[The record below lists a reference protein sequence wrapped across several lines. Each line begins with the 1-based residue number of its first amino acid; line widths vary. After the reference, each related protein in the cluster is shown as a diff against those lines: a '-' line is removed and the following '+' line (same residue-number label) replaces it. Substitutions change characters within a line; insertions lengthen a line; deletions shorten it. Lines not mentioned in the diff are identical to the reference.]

1 VPLTDQTIER
11 LKHLVSE
18 KLDMNIRIEDID
30 PGAPLLGDGLNL
42 DSLALVELISL
53 VEESFGIE
61 FGEHDLNME
70 SFASLRNHAAVIA
83 ARTPAL
89 V

>member
-1 VPLTDQTIER
+1 LKDQTIER

-61 FGEHDLNME
+61 FGERDLNME
-70 SFASLRNHAAVIA
+70 SFASLRNLAAVIA
-83 ARTPAL
+83 AQTPAL

>member
-1 VPLTDQTIER
+1 LKDQTIER

-53 VEESFGIE
+53 VEDSFGIE
-61 FGEHDLNME
+61 FGERDLNME
-70 SFASLRNHAAVIA
+70 SFASLRNLAAVIA
-83 ARTPAL
+83 AQTPAL

>member
-1 VPLTDQTIER
+1 LTDQTIER

-53 VEESFGIE
+53 VEESFAIE
-61 FGEHDLNME
+61 FGERDLNME
-70 SFASLRNHAAVIA
+70 SFASLRNLAAVIA
-83 ARTPAL
+83 AHTPAL

>member
-1 VPLTDQTIER
+1 MTDQTIER

-18 KLDMNIRIEDID
+18 KLDMNIRIEDIA

-70 SFASLRNHAAVIA
+70 AFASLRNLAAVIA

>member
-1 VPLTDQTIER
+1 MTDQTIET

-61 FGEHDLNME
+61 FGERDLNME
-70 SFASLRNHAAVIA
+70 SFASLRNLAAVIA
-83 ARTPAL
+83 AQSPAL

>member
-1 VPLTDQTIER
+1 MTEQTIET

-61 FGEHDLNME
+61 FGERDLNME
-70 SFASLRNHAAVIA
+70 SFASLRNLAAVIA
-83 ARTPAL
+83 AQTPAL